1 MLQVLKNQFAKGAA
15 GVVLTL
21 TLIMLTACSTGN
33 GSTTGAEEAT
43 PAVSSSASASSSQ
56 PQDGPLALTPAQ
68 LQALQALIGQPST
81 SPEMARQVQII
92 LAVAGGMDNAEV
104 ARKFGK
110 DADQVDLQ
118 ELLKQLQ

>member
-1 MLQVLKNQFAKGAA
+1 MSKVLKGRFGNCVAWA
-15 GVVLTL
+15 VLTL

-33 GSTTGAEEAT
+33 ASTTGAEEAT
-43 PAVSSSASASSSQ
+43 PAESSGASASTSKSQ
-56 PQDGPLALTPAQ
+56 NGPLELTPTQ
-68 LQALQALIGQPST
+68 LQSLQALISQPST

-110 DADQVDLQ
+110 DADKVDLD

>member
-1 MLQVLKNQFAKGAA
+1 MLQVLKNQFAKCAA
-15 GVVLTL
+15 CVVLTL
-21 TLIMLTACSTGN
+21 ALITLTSCSTGN
-33 GSTTGAEEAT
+33 ASKTGVEEAT
-43 PAVSSSASASSSQ
+43 QSESSGASASTSKS
-56 PQDGPLALTPAQ
+56 QDGPLELTPTQ
-68 LQALQALIGQPST
+68 LQALQALISQPST

-118 ELLKQLQ
+118 DLLKQLQ